1 MKELFTAMAEVFPKI
16 EGALKDSINPH
27 LKNKYSSLNSVTL
40 AIKPAL
46 AEHGLS
52 YIQKSHR
59 ADGGTCCETII
70 LHSSG
75 QSISCGEY
83 FSPAAKNDA
92 QGYGS
97 SFTYARRYSLSA
109 AFGVCPED
117 DDGNAASQ
125 APQRN
130 QKSNEKIT
138 PAQVTELLELIEKNE
153 RDLVNLCLYLKINNL
168 SEMPASEYPRIKS
181 IVSQKAK

>member
-1 MKELFTAMAEVFPKI
+1 MHRDMAH
-16 EGALKDSINPH
+16 H
-27 LKNKYSSLNSVTL
+27 L
-40 AIKPAL
+40 PM
-46 AEHGLS
+46 H
-52 YIQKSHR
+52 
-59 ADGGTCCETII
+59 
-70 LHSSG
+70 
-75 QSISCGEY
+75 
-83 FSPAAKNDA
+83 DA
-92 QGYGS
+92 
-97 SFTYARRYSLSA
+97 SLSA

-153 RDLVNLCLYLKINNL
+153 RDLVNLCLYLKINSL
-168 SEMPASEYPRIKS
+168 SEMPASEYPRIKA